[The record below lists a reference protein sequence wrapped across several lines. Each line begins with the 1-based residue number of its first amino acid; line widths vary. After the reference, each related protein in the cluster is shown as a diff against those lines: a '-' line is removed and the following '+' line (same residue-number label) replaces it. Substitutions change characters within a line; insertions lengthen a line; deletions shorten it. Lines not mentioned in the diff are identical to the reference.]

1 MGRHGDARCF
11 VFIGGDRGIRM
22 NEFLSMGGYG
32 AYVWTSYLAGLVVVL
47 RRTSRSSGEA
57 TSGKVLHAPLYAS

>member
-1 MGRHGDARCF
+1 
-11 VFIGGDRGIRM
+11 M

-47 RRTSRSSGEA
+47 WNVLA
-57 TSGKVLHAPLYAS
+57 PLHARHVALRAAHRHVRINQQPPRSVRQ